1 MFSSAEPMTVPEN
14 YHHRLEPIFDPH
26 AAFLAD
32 YAKLQQCKQP
42 LKVLELAC
50 GTGRLTSKLLPRLP
64 RGSSLLSTDGS
75 ESMMAVAQA
84 DNAAPDGVTLDW
96 ALLDMNEPLPFPD
109 EHFDMVF
116 CSFGLMFVAD
126 KEATLKQVRRVLRAG
141 GAGSGSS
148 NGAGHFFCS
157 LWNSLAENPFSQ
169 IAHEVMVPCFNAP
182 VKSAPSGG
190 EGWRITG
197 SADCYPSEVPFAMN
211 DKAAVQQ
218 LLRGGAGFAEVAIS
232 DAKTAAV
239 FPNTEQLV
247 QGFLLGTPFRTM
259 FEERHIDLQQLSAQ
273 LTALYEQRMKDAQ
286 SATLRGQTAS
296 LLVRATK

>member
-1 MFSSAEPMTVPEN
+1 MFSSAEQMTVPEN

-26 AAFLAD
+26 ASFLAS
-32 YAKLQQCKQP
+32 YAKLQQYKQP

-64 RGSSLLSTDGS
+64 RGSSLLSTDVS
-75 ESMMAVAQA
+75 ELMMAVAQA

-116 CSFGLMFVAD
+116 CSFGLMFAAD
-126 KEATLKQVRRVLRAG
+126 KAATLKQVRRVLRAG
-141 GAGSGSS
+141 GAGTSS
-148 NGAGHFFCS
+148 STGHFFCS
-157 LWNSLAENPFSQ
+157 LWSRLAENPFSQ
-169 IAHEVMVPCFNAP
+169 IAHEVMVPCFNLP
-182 VKSAPSGG
+182 VKNAPSGG
-190 EGWRITG
+190 AGWRITG
-197 SADCYPSEVPFAMN
+197 SADCYPSEVPFAMS
-211 DKAAVQQ
+211 DRAAVQK
-218 LLRGGAGFAEVAIS
+218 LFRGGAGFTNVDIN
-232 DAKTAAV
+232 DAKTTSV

-247 QGFLLGTPFRTM
+247 QGFLLGTPFKAM

-273 LTALYEQRMKDAQ
+273 LAALYEKHMKDAQ
-286 SATLRGQTAS
+286 SAKLRGQTAS